1 MHPLGLELTASPSIP
16 LFYEEEV
23 PVKPLLIGTFRSLLL
38 LAVLNFGILNFG
50 ISCRKNIF
58 TCINTDHIV
67 VDNVCA
73 WVYDCYATFYV
84 TGLSSFSS
92 PQS

>member
-1 MHPLGLELTASPSIP
+1 MHLLGLELTASPSIP

-38 LAVLNFGILNFG
+38 LAVLNFG